1 MKLKINLYGETFRH
15 NLVDGVISSTV
26 NKKPSFIEYVEDG
39 TGSINLFVD
48 FFPLIQKFLLAD
60 LSQLL
65 ISCIILNNGGSVNIL
80 SLIICTSSTK

>member
-1 MKLKINLYGETFRH
+1 MEILSSSKFSNNFESFLYITLFFFIYKFILRLNNISVSEIKNKFIWKTFRH

-48 FFPLIQKFLLAD
+48 
-60 LSQLL
+60 
-65 ISCIILNNGGSVNIL
+65 
-80 SLIICTSSTK
+80 